1 MTSAFWALMVTSVFW
16 VLMFMVAAIA
26 LVFHF
31 MPRFSRPDILFGVT
45 VSEAF
50 VAGAGRTLVSRYR
63 TTVWIGAAAALA
75 IGLLLQAPHVES
87 GWGMLMPGV
96 MGGYSVFA
104 HVTWQRARQK
114 ARAHAVPPSDVRVAS
129 LVTRD
134 TSLPGGALFAAGP
147 FAILL
152 ATALLLYTY
161 RDDVPDG
168 PDTAN
173 PFGQLAFG
181 AILVAMGLTMAVT
194 LARRSR
200 QVAVDG
206 PAAAAEQRFRRVN
219 VLGLVLGGYAAA
231 ILMSA
236 WTVESIPAFS
246 NALSGWGWFVPVP
259 LMLFGF
265 GLNYWM
271 FRVGQGGHRA
281 VAPAARREVHGDAT
295 PDHAWKVGGLYYVN
309 PHDPAMWVENR
320 FGIGYT
326 LNFGN
331 WRTWLLIIGMMLVP
345 MVAGRLLF

>member
-1 MTSAFWALMVTSVFW
+1 
-16 VLMFMVAAIA
+16 
-26 LVFHF
+26 
-31 MPRFSRPDILFGVT
+31 
-45 VSEAF
+45 
-50 VAGAGRTLVSRYR
+50 
-63 TTVWIGAAAALA
+63 
-75 IGLLLQAPHVES
+75 
-87 GWGMLMPGV
+87 MLMTGV
-96 MGGYSVFA
+96 MSANIVVA
-104 HVTWQRARQK
+104 HVAWQWARQK

-134 TSLPGGALFAAGP
+134 TSMPGGALFAAGP

-181 AILVAMGLTMAVT
+181 AIFVTMMLTMAVT
-194 LARRSR
+194 MARRSR
-200 QVAVDG
+200 QIAVDG

-219 VLGLVLGGYAAA
+219 VLVLLLVAYTVA
-231 ILMSA
+231 IVMSA
-236 WTVESIPAFS
+236 TTVESIPAFGDT
-246 NALSGWGWFVPVP
+246 LSVRAWFVLLP

-265 GLNYWM
+265 GVNYWM

-320 FGIGYT
+320 FGLGYT

-331 WRTWLLIIGMMLVP
+331 WRAWLLIIGMMLVP

>member
-1 MTSAFWALMVTSVFW
+1 MTSPFWILMLIVTATALG
-16 VLMFMVAAIA
+16 
-26 LVFHF
+26 FHF

-50 VAGAGRTLVSRYR
+50 ATGAGRALVSRYR

-75 IGLLLQAPHVES
+75 LGLLLQAPQ
-87 GWGMLMPGV
+87 GDFRWGMLMTGV

-104 HVTWQRARQK
+104 HGTWQWARQK

-161 RDDVPDG
+161 RNDVPND
-168 PDTAN
+168 PDAGN

-181 AILVAMGLTMAVT
+181 AIFVTMMLTMAVT
-194 LARRSR
+194 MSRRSR

-219 VLGLVLGGYAAA
+219 VLGLVLAAYAVA
-231 ILMSA
+231 IVMSF
-236 WTVESIPAFS
+236 TTLESIPAFGDTLGVR
-246 NALSGWGWFVPVP
+246 AWVVMLP

-281 VAPAARREVHGDAT
+281 VAPAARREVHGDGT

-309 PHDPAMWVENR
+309 PDDPAMWVENR
-320 FGIGYT
+320 FGLGYT

-331 WRTWLLIIGMMLVP
+331 WRVWLLIVAMMLFP
-345 MVAGRLLF
+345 MFAGRLLF

>member
-1 MTSAFWALMVTSVFW
+1 MTSAFWILMLIVT
-16 VLMFMVAAIA
+16 ATA

-45 VSEAF
+45 VPEAF
-50 VAGAGRTLVSRYR
+50 VAGAGRALVSRYR

-75 IGLLLQAPHVES
+75 LGLLLRAAGNP
-87 GWGMLMPGV
+87 GWGMPMTGV

-104 HVTWQRARQK
+104 HITWQLARQK

-152 ATALLLYTY
+152 ATALFLYMY
-161 RDDVPDG
+161 RNDVPKD
-168 PDTAN
+168 PDAGN

-181 AILVAMGLTMAVT
+181 AIFVTLMLTMAVT
-194 LARRSR
+194 MSRRSR

-219 VLGLVLGGYAAA
+219 ALGLVLAAYTAA
-231 ILMSA
+231 IVMSA
-236 WTVESIPAFS
+236 ITVESMPALGDT
-246 NALSGWGWFVPVP
+246 LSGRWWVVPLP
-259 LMLFGF
+259 LMLLGF
-265 GLNYWM
+265 AVNYWM
-271 FRVGQGGHRA
+271 FSVGQGGHRA
-281 VAPAARREVHGDAT
+281 VAPAARREVHGDGT

-320 FGIGYT
+320 FGLGYT

-331 WRTWLLIIGMMLVP
+331 WRAWLLILAMMLFP
-345 MVAGRLLF
+345 MVAGHLLF

>member
-1 MTSAFWALMVTSVFW
+1 
-16 VLMFMVAAIA
+16 
-26 LVFHF
+26 
-31 MPRFSRPDILFGVT
+31 
-45 VSEAF
+45 
-50 VAGAGRTLVSRYR
+50 
-63 TTVWIGAAAALA
+63 
-75 IGLLLQAPHVES
+75 
-87 GWGMLMPGV
+87 MLITGV
-96 MGGYSVFA
+96 MTGNIVFA
-104 HVTWQRARQK
+104 HVAWQLARQK

-161 RDDVPDG
+161 LDDVPHD

-194 LARRSR
+194 MARRSR
-200 QVAVDG
+200 QIAVDG

-219 VLGLVLGGYAAA
+219 ALGLVLAGYAAA
-231 ILMSA
+231 ILMSVV
-236 WTVESIPAFS
+236 TVESIPAFGDT
-246 NALSGWGWFVPVP
+246 LGGRWWLVLLP
-259 LMLFGF
+259 LMLFNF
-265 GLNYWM
+265 GATVWM
-271 FRVGQGGHRA
+271 LRVGQGGHRA

-320 FGIGYT
+320 FGLGYT

-331 WRTWLLIIGMMLVP
+331 WRAWLLIIGMMLIP
-345 MVAGRLLF
+345 MVASRLLF

>member
-1 MTSAFWALMVTSVFW
+1 MTAAFW
-16 VLMFMVAAIA
+16 VLTLVVTLNA
-26 LVFHF
+26 LLFHLL
-31 MPRFSRPDILFGVT
+31 PRFSRPDILFGVT
-45 VSEAF
+45 VPEAF

-63 TTVWIGAAAALA
+63 AMIWLGAAAALA
-75 IGLLLQAPHVES
+75 IALLLQVPQDET
-87 GWGMLMPGV
+87 GWGALLIPGV
-96 MGGYSVFA
+96 ISGNIVVA
-104 HVTWQRARQK
+104 HVAWQLARGK

-147 FAILL
+147 FGILL
-152 ATALLLYTY
+152 ATALLLYMY
-161 RDDVPDG
+161 LDDVPDD

-181 AILVAMGLTMAVT
+181 AIFVSMMLTMAVT
-194 LARRSR
+194 LVRRSR
-200 QVAVDG
+200 QIAVDG

-219 VLGLVLGGYAAA
+219 ALGLVLAAYSAA

-236 WTVESIPAFS
+236 GTVESIRAFG
-246 NALSGWGWFVPVP
+246 NTLNGTWWFLLVP
-259 LMLFGF
+259 LILFNF
-265 GLNYWM
+265 GVTVWM

-281 VAPAARREVHGDAT
+281 VPPAAQREPRGDAT
-295 PDHAWKVGGLYYVN
+295 PDHAWRVGGLYYVN

-331 WRTWLLIIGMMLVP
+331 WRAWLLIAGMIVVP
-345 MVAGRLLF
+345 MIAGRLLF

>member
-1 MTSAFWALMVTSVFW
+1 
-16 VLMFMVAAIA
+16 
-26 LVFHF
+26 
-31 MPRFSRPDILFGVT
+31 
-45 VSEAF
+45 
-50 VAGAGRTLVSRYR
+50 
-63 TTVWIGAAAALA
+63 
-75 IGLLLQAPHVES
+75 
-87 GWGMLMPGV
+87 MLMTGV
-96 MGGYSVFA
+96 MSANIVVA
-104 HVTWQRARQK
+104 HVSWQWARQK
-114 ARAHAVPPSDVRVAS
+114 ARAHAVPLSDVRVAS

-161 RDDVPDG
+161 RADLPDG

-181 AILVAMGLTMAVT
+181 AIFVTMMLTMAVT
-194 LARRSR
+194 MARRSR
-200 QVAVDG
+200 QIAVDG

-219 VLGLVLGGYAAA
+219 VLGLVLTGYAVAIVLSAIAA
-231 ILMSA
+231 
-236 WTVESIPAFS
+236 ESIPAFGDT
-246 NALSGWGWFVPVP
+246 LSGRTWILLLP

-320 FGIGYT
+320 FGLGYT

-331 WRTWLLIIGMMLVP
+331 WRAWLLIIGMMLFP
-345 MVAGRLLF
+345 MFAGRLLF

>member
-1 MTSAFWALMVTSVFW
+1 MLVVTANAL
-16 VLMFMVAAIA
+16 L
-26 LVFHF
+26 FHV

-50 VAGAGRTLVSRYR
+50 VAGDGRTLVSRYQAI
-63 TTVWIGAAAALA
+63 VWVSAAAALA
-75 IGLLLQAPHVES
+75 ISLLLQGPQDDS
-87 GWGMLMPGV
+87 RPGMLMTGV
-96 MGGYSVFA
+96 MGGYIVVT
-104 HVTWQRARQK
+104 HVTWQWARQR

-152 ATALLLYTY
+152 VTSLLLYMY
-161 RDDVPDG
+161 LDDVADG

-173 PFGQLAFG
+173 PFGQLALG
-181 AILVAMGLTMAVT
+181 AIFVAMMLTMAVT
-194 LARRSR
+194 LVRRSR
-200 QVAVDG
+200 QIAVDG

-219 VLGLVLGGYAAA
+219 SLGLVLAGYTVA
-231 ILMSA
+231 IWTSA
-236 WTVESIPAFS
+236 MTVESIPAFGT
-246 NALSGWGWFVPVP
+246 LSVRAWFVLLP

-265 GLNYWM
+265 GVNYWM

-281 VAPAARREVHGDAT
+281 VAPAARREVRGDGT
-295 PDHAWKVGGLYYVN
+295 PDHRWIFGVYYVN

-326 LNFGN
+326 PNFGN
-331 WRTWLLIIGMMLVP
+331 WRAWLLIVGMMLVP
-345 MVAGRLLF
+345 MVAGHLLF

>member
-1 MTSAFWALMVTSVFW
+1 MTAAFWALTLVVTVN
-16 VLMFMVAAIA
+16 A
-26 LVFHF
+26 LLFHLL
-31 MPRFSRPDILFGVT
+31 PRFSRPDILFGVT
-45 VSEAF
+45 VPEAF

-63 TTVWIGAAAALA
+63 AIVWVSAAAALA
-75 IGLLLQAPHVES
+75 IALWLQASHDET
-87 GWGMLMPGV
+87 GWRGIMMTGV
-96 MGGYSVFA
+96 ISANIVVA
-104 HVTWQRARQK
+104 HLAWQLARGK
-114 ARAHAVPPSDVRVAS
+114 TRAHAVPPSDVRVAS

-147 FAILL
+147 FGILL

-161 RDDVPDG
+161 LDDVPDG

-173 PFGQLAFG
+173 PFGQLTFG
-181 AILVAMGLTMAVT
+181 AIFVTMMLTMAVT
-194 LARRSR
+194 LVRRSR

-219 VLGLVLGGYAAA
+219 VLGLVLAAYSAA

-236 WTVESIPAFS
+236 VTVESIPAFGDTL
-246 NALSGWGWFVPVP
+246 NGRWWFVLVP
-259 LMLFGF
+259 LVLFNLGVTV
-265 GLNYWM
+265 WM

-281 VAPAARREVHGDAT
+281 VPPAARQEVHGDAT

-331 WRTWLLIIGMMLVP
+331 WRAWLLIVGMMLVP
-345 MVAGRLLF
+345 MIAGRLLF

>member
-1 MTSAFWALMVTSVFW
+1 MTFAFW
-16 VLMFMVAAIA
+16 VLMLIVMATA

-75 IGLLLQAPHVES
+75 IGLWLQALDES
-87 GWGMLMPGV
+87 RWGMLMTGV

-104 HVTWQRARQK
+104 HVTWQWARQK
-114 ARAHAVPPSDVRVAS
+114 ARAHAVPPAEVRVAS

-134 TSLPGGALFAAGP
+134 TSLPGGAVFATGP
-147 FAILL
+147 FTILL
-152 ATALLLYTY
+152 ATASFVYTY
-161 RDDVPDG
+161 RGNVPDD

-173 PFGQLAFG
+173 PFGQLALG
-181 AILVAMGLTMAVT
+181 AILAAMGLTMAVT

-200 QVAVDG
+200 QIAVDG

-219 VLGLVLGGYAAA
+219 ALGLVLGGYAAA
-231 ILMSA
+231 ILTSIWA
-236 WTVESIPAFS
+236 IGSIPAFGGT
-246 NALSGWGWFVPVP
+246 LSGWAWFVPVP
-259 LMLFGF
+259 LMLINFGVAVWV
-265 GLNYWM
+265 L
-271 FRVGQGGHRA
+271 RVGQGGHRA
-281 VAPAARREVHGDAT
+281 VAPAARREVRGDAT
-295 PDHAWKVGGLYYVN
+295 PDRAWIFGLYYVN

-320 FGIGYT
+320 FGFGYT
-326 LNFGN
+326 LNMGN
-331 WRTWLLIIGMMLVP
+331 WRAWLLIITMMLVP